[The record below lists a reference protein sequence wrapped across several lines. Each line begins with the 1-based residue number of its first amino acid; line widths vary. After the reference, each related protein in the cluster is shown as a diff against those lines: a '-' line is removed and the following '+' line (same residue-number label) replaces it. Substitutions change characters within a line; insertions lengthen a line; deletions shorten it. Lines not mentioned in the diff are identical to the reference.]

1 MCCSTATHNRRPRC
15 ERQSV
20 PKPYGQSEE
29 NVSMSAISVHL
40 PNLTN
45 VVAQRMMTK
54 QLQPS
59 ASYVTLL
66 KEIKER
72 VHSAQVCAAFA
83 VNGELILLYWQVGR
97 DISSRFDGEGWG
109 TKVST
114 VSPKVLEPNF
124 REWRVS
130 VSGIC
135 VIGGLSQR
143 PGLSQRFCN
152 SLLQNCRGATVF
164 GSWIGSRIAPHANAT

>member
-1 MCCSTATHNRRPRC
+1 
-15 ERQSV
+15 
-20 PKPYGQSEE
+20 
-29 NVSMSAISVHL
+29 
-40 PNLTN
+40 
-45 VVAQRMMTK
+45 MMTK

-109 TKVST
+109 TKVIDRLAKGIGAEFSGVEGFSVWNLRYRRSFAEAWPEPEILQQLIAKLPWGHSLRVLDWIKDRPT
-114 VSPKVLEPNF
+114 RECYLKAVLENGRGQNVLVHHISTHLHERWSEF
-124 REWRVS
+124 
-130 VSGIC
+130 
-135 VIGGLSQR
+135 
-143 PGLSQRFCN
+143 
-152 SLLQNCRGATVF
+152 SLTGRAT
-164 GSWIGSRIAPHANAT
+164 RIV